1 MPNNIYQNS
10 IRPVTPQVL
19 NGERITVY
27 VPEATNDTK
36 GIANYTDD
44 FIVLQGTVKLNT
56 TKYNDPFNK
65 LSFVKLNN
73 DDFEKDNN
81 DFIQIKWPFAY
92 DKSGSSR
99 ANGFGL
105 MKIRDNSLDY
115 LKYDKDGN
123 LALDYDKLA
132 EQFGPNVNIEAHNN
146 DPAAHP
152 YILNLLDDKVD
163 KVGQNTVIINE
174 NGVIELKYDARTGT
188 GSSDVNYILVSSNQ
202 NKFYASAGPAGP
214 NSYSTSI
221 EQGAGLITLKA
232 VGVQD
237 FEHPVKPTQV
247 LKITPE
253 QITINDDI
261 IATQPYVQD
270 EISKISSVQIRNTAA
285 NPIITATQATVQT
298 VATQYIVN
306 NYSRQPIKWDGL
318 IITVTDLQNDKI
330 LFIYSD
336 ASDLWINA
344 GINNVDLSNYVAKD
358 DITDIN
364 LTYGQETLIYDT
376 TDGMTIN
383 AQGQIKFK
391 DNTLHSFDSEFNVP
405 LVPADDSITID
416 VDEANQKFR
425 IKANSKIDVDN
436 QTITKN
442 SANEIQT
449 IGVKYNDNLITAEM
463 IYNATHYIRY
473 KEAGLYVDG
482 VLTKTWE
489 QLIADGDVTITS
501 GVLRVVNK
509 DLAGDLV
516 CDNVD
521 GLTSLN
527 SAFWNCTHLTSLDL
541 SNFNTSNVISMSGMF
556 SSCKALTSLDLSNFN
571 TSNVTSMSG
580 MFGICPKLTNLN
592 LSSFDT
598 SKVKSMIQMFNGCR
612 ALTNLDLSNFNT
624 SNVSNMQE
632 MFNYCAYLASL
643 DLSSFDTNKVT
654 SMNGMFRSC
663 SSLTSLDL
671 NNFNTSN
678 VTNMSFMFENCSKLT
693 SLDISNFTFDKVTY
707 YSNMFYNVPADC
719 EILVKSQTEKNW
731 ITSKFTNLT
740 NVKIKGAV

>member
-27 VPEATNDTK
+27 VPEASNTIK

-73 DDFEKDNN
+73 DDFEKNDD

-105 MKIRDNSLDY
+105 MKIRDNSADY
-115 LKYDKDGN
+115 LKFDKDGN

-146 DPAAHP
+146 DPTAHP
-152 YILNLLDDKVD
+152 YLLNNKVD
-163 KVGQNTVIINE
+163 KVSNNKHYNIDNNDSGIRLQYIFDTSGSVLSGRNYIEVRPNE
-174 NGVIELKYDARTGT
+174 IELCFQ
-188 GSSDVNYILVSSNQ
+188 GSEPIAKNHIRLT
-202 NKFYASAGPAGP
+202 
-214 NSYSTSI
+214 NSLIELELDNTNLKLTS
-221 EQGAGLITLKA
+221 E
-232 VGVQD
+232 GV
-237 FEHPVKPTQV
+237 
-247 LKITPE
+247 
-253 QITINDDI
+253 TINDENV
-261 IATQPYVQD
+261 ATEFYVNN

-298 VATQYIVN
+298 VATQYIVD

-425 IKANSKIDVDN
+425 IKANGKTVVDN

-473 KEAGLYVDG
+473 KEEPAGLYVDG
-482 VLTKTWE
+482 VLTKTWA
-489 QLIADGDVTITS
+489 QLLSDGDVTVSSGALKVANTS
-501 GVLRVVNK
+501 LQ
-509 DLAGDLV
+509 GDLV
-516 CDNVD
+516 CDKVEGLINLRQGFVSCQTLTNIDVSKLDTSNVTNMVAMFRQCIK
-521 GLTSLN
+521 LTSLN
-527 SAFWNCTHLTSLDL
+527 LSNLNTSNVTEMTSMFFNCSALKTLNISNFNTNNVTDMGNMFGSCSSLTSLNVSNFNTSKVKDMSGMFRKCNELTSLDLLSFNTSNVTHMNFMFRECSGLTSLDL
-541 SNFNTSNVISMSGMF
+541 SNFNT
-556 SSCKALTSLDLSNFN
+556 T
-571 TSNVTSMSG
+571 NVTSMTG
-580 MFGICPKLTNLN
+580 MFY
-592 LSSFDT
+592 
-598 SKVKSMIQMFNGCR
+598 GCF
-612 ALTNLDLSNFNT
+612 S
-624 SNVSNMQE
+624 
-632 MFNYCAYLASL
+632 
-643 DLSSFDTNKVT
+643 
-654 SMNGMFRSC
+654 
-663 SSLTSLDL
+663 
-671 NNFNTSN
+671 
-678 VTNMSFMFENCSKLT
+678 LT
-693 SLDISNFTFDKVTY
+693 SLDISNFTFDKVTSY
-707 YSNMFYNVPADC
+707 GGMFDSVTNNC
-719 EILVKSQTEKNW
+719 EILVKSQTEKDW

-740 NVKIKGAV
+740 NVQIKGA